1 MKKTLIAF
9 LVAAAMAAFTASAAV
24 IEWHAHLTPA
34 YVGSASSGSW
44 TFHAT
49 WDGVGPNIVGTW
61 TWTGIV
67 DPSWVWMSQTDAVW
81 NSGQGSVGGPWPG
94 DYTRVANYTAATYVP
109 LSTDHPF
116 DAWVADA
123 SQNPIIGGALI
134 QGGPGVPEPHE
145 WGLVAGLGILCF
157 AAVRRRRLLG
167 IAAVAITC
175 CMFAPAALAQD
186 TFGGEIEKRV
196 IETYGEPVDVVKCYV
211 VTYAYRAEEV
221 RPGVFKPV
229 PEVGRVLAVKAKA
242 RITADKNGK
251 LVLTIHGGSALDDLA
266 DDAIDV
272 TAWLD
277 ARGLRPK
284 SLSSVPPTASGK
296 AVTFI
301 PTSGALAMTVAEA
314 SMPAE

>member
-49 WDGVGPNIVGTW
+49 WDGVGPN
-61 TWTGIV
+61 
-67 DPSWVWMSQTDAVW
+67 
-81 NSGQGSVGGPWPG
+81 
-94 DYTRVANYTAATYVP
+94 
-109 LSTDHPF
+109 
-116 DAWVADA
+116 
-123 SQNPIIGGALI
+123 IGGALI